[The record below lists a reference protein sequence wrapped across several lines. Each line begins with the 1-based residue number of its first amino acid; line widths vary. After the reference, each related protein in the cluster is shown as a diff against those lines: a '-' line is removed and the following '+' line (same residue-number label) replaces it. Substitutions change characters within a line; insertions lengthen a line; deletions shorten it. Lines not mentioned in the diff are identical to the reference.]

1 MGGTFG
7 PLMAE
12 YVLMYILAKERS
24 LIDMWQEQQNSHWNR
39 YKLYVEHLLYMDCLT
54 LVNAKHFNPCKCQTH
69 HVCLLVF
76 DFFQYDTV
84 YTGSFADI
92 HVILGT
98 LRILKAETFTY

>member
-54 LVNAKHFNPCKCQTH
+54 LVNAKHNMFAFLCLTFFNMIQFIQE
-69 HVCLLVF
+69 VL
-76 DFFQYDTV
+76 QIYM
-84 YTGSFADI
+84 
-92 HVILGT
+92 
-98 LRILKAETFTY
+98 